1 MIRRVSIVLANISPY
16 MWNYIKH
23 IWNIIKKLR
32 NIITSEL
39 VINANAHASVIHI
52 DYM

>member
-1 MIRRVSIVLANISPY
+1 MIRHVNIVLGNISPH

-39 VINANAHASVIHI
+39 VINTNARVYDRHCQ
-52 DYM
+52 